1 MEVTS
6 CPPELGCSASRLWR
20 PTRPRLEWGC
30 DRPKGLDPLSHHELG
45 LDVRVDFRLPDGV
58 LEVETQASSLT
69 GASSSGTAAAVAA
82 AGFAAGGPVVGT
94 PGVPPGLPSQALLLQ
109 QELETFH
116 FTACGAVLC
125 LSQTVSCKGRQA
137 PVSAEAGA
145 PITVGE
151 DLERRKEA
159 QAHSFLYSYGKM
171 LGGGRAAG

>member
-125 LSQTVSCKGRQA
+125 LSQTVS
-137 PVSAEAGA
+137 
-145 PITVGE
+145 
-151 DLERRKEA
+151 RRL
-159 QAHSFLYSYGKM
+159 AHSDLA
-171 LGGGRAAG
+171 LALEQGGGGCGCQLLTGGSFGGEVGGW